1 MQFDTAPEV
10 FIPVATPGIDHS
22 GHIYRCDTVAV
33 LPLQQLRNT
42 DLLSVSVIL
51 QAITEHIQAS

>member
-1 MQFDTAPEV
+1 MQCETAPEV

-22 GHIYRCDTVAV
+22 GHIYRCDSVAV

-42 DLLSVSVIL
+42 DLLSVTAIL
-51 QAITEHIQAS
+51 QAITGHL